1 MVEAAKH
8 FRSQEGSVSAAL
20 LSALPAESALDQTT
34 LARFLLAL
42 HPFRAACLVAQWSN
56 DPIKTVIHRENAALV
71 LDESEHLR
79 QILTVEEFEN
89 GRTPFWVY
97 REQAKR
103 KENHAEVFWRN
114 RINKTQ
120 STPCWHG
127 EEKPKGYRK
136 VKLTTIFPS
145 VLYLMRLA
153 SLEYPWCAVEAALP
167 QAHNP
172 WMRPVADR
180 RAHGVIDNS
189 EDDDNGEEK
198 TGLSKRDSHE
208 IVDVAHPYI
217 PTAPG
222 RRTLVGGGIPLFQ
235 VTREIAKHRWDD
247 VTSSC
252 VLAIVYRRQS
262 PSELSEL
269 HGIPPRR
276 LREYARLIRKAIRSD
291 PRNDFAQ

>member
-1 MVEAAKH
+1 M
-8 FRSQEGSVSAAL
+8 SAAL
-20 LSALPAESALDQTT
+20 LSALPAESALDQTA
-34 LARFLLAL
+34 LASFLLAL
-42 HPFRAACLVAQWSN
+42 HPFRAVCLVAEWLS
-56 DPIKTVIHRENAALV
+56 DPIKTTTHRDAAALV
-71 LDESEHLR
+71 LEESEHLDR
-79 QILTVEEFEN
+79 ILTVEEFEN

-97 REQAKR
+97 REQAKQ

-114 RINKTQ
+114 RINKTL
-120 STPCWHG
+120 TAPCWHG

-136 VKLTTIFPS
+136 VKLTTEFPS
-145 VLYLMRLA
+145 VVYLMRLRP
-153 SLEYPWCAVEAALP
+153 LEYPWCAAEAALP

-180 RAHGVIDNS
+180 RAHGVIYKS
-189 EDDDNGEEK
+189 DDDDKGDEK
-198 TGLSKRDSHE
+198 TGIEKRDSHE
-208 IVDVAHPYI
+208 IVDVAHPYV
-217 PTAPG
+217 PMSPG

-262 PSELSEL
+262 PAELSEK

-276 LREYARLIRKAIRSD
+276 LHEYARQIRKAIRSN
-291 PRNDFAQ
+291 PQNDFAR